1 MNTTNKDFI
10 TISEEYRQKHYPKGF
25 FEAMGKNGG
34 GVFFIILGLV
44 LAIIGLLFG
53 FLAVIL
59 LITNLQ
65 SENIG
70 DDTSVIIFFSVI
82 AMVLFV
88 VTVL

>member
-1 MNTTNKDFI
+1 MAK
-10 TISEEYRQKHYPKGF
+10 S
-25 FEAMGKNGG
+25 GG
-34 GVFFIILGLV
+34 GVFFIVLGLV
-44 LAIIGLLFG
+44 PAIIGLLFG

-82 AMVLFV
+82 RNFGNQLV
-88 VTVL
+88 